1 MLEKYA
7 RCKAEAFTEQTIIK
21 LRGVYKSLKEGM
33 AAREQYFDLSMEP
46 EKKALEKEPEQEIQA
61 SRDTEQVNIDDL

>member
-1 MLEKYA
+1 
-7 RCKAEAFTEQTIIK
+7 
-21 LRGVYKSLKEGM
+21 M